1 MMRIGGM
8 SLHYQ
13 RVGKGPEVV
22 LVHGLTGNLA
32 FWYPTIV
39 TGLAADYAV
48 TALDLR
54 GHGYSGMSLS
64 GYTTRD
70 LAGDLEALLDHLNIR
85 CAHLMGHSYGG
96 AIALHFAVLQPTRV
110 ASLTLADVRI
120 RSLQPGQGVHEWPH
134 WPGLRQQFADN
145 GIDLPR
151 EGPNLDFRFLEA
163 LARRRLDGNVGH
175 LTSGRFPLPFLF
187 GNRQR
192 AQQWLKLV
200 GETTAAHDFQDT
212 AGLTPEEIRK
222 VVQPTLAITGNC
234 PTVCLPYRRS
244 ARYCLTALPFWSK
257 GQAIFILS

>member
-1 MMRIGGM
+1 
-8 SLHYQ
+8 
-13 RVGKGPEVV
+13 
-22 LVHGLTGNLA
+22 
-32 FWYPTIV
+32 
-39 TGLAADYAV
+39 
-48 TALDLR
+48 
-54 GHGYSGMSLS
+54 MSLS

-222 VVQPTLAITGNC
+222 VVQPTLAIYGELSY
-234 PTVCLPYRRS
+234 CLPSLQALGKILPDCTTILVKGAGHFHPLVRPHMLLRRVRHFLKRVGRKTS
-244 ARYCLTALPFWSK
+244 RTPSDAPSLL
-257 GQAIFILS
+257 